1 MTGDGHLPLNGHE
14 QTGDTL
20 FDQLGRLLN
29 DHLWSLSARNSL
41 FSAIVEAHSTFRL
54 LPVWSNWIDRRER
67 GDDTSAQPQGNRW
80 LSENGPKE
88 LEQLFRAIVFY
99 PSAPL
104 LLTDDDRQYREASIG
119 ASKLLGL
126 PREKIIGRSLDD
138 FTAPDFKPVISE
150 RWNAFLEDGKQ
161 EGTIPLVGPDGNPR
175 EVEYLAKGN
184 VLPVRHLLVLR
195 DKGKTPQQKTSVPAW
210 VQDYALF
217 LLDLEGRIA
226 AWYAGA
232 ERIYGYQTGEI
243 FGQNAALFYPGQD
256 AFLKLQEEL
265 KRAIAEGHS
274 GSEGW
279 RVKKDGSRFWANA
292 ITMALRDEKGE
303 LQGFARIVRDFTDRH
318 ERDEKLRRDRARL
331 RPIPVKPTIAGIVSG
346 EFDRIPEANDA
357 FLNLVGYSR
366 EDLRAGR
373 LSWPDLTPPEYA
385 PLDELAHEEGLRF
398 GACTPFEKELIRKDG
413 TRVPVLIATAVLK
426 LCPFRWISFVQ
437 DLRDRDRLESLDE
450 EVELEQDFEEMVG
463 TSAALRRV
471 QRQVQ
476 VVAPTD
482 ATVLILGD
490 TGTGKELIARAI
502 HRLSPRRSCPFITL
516 NCAAIPTG
524 LLESELF
531 GYERGAFTGALSQK
545 IGRFEL
551 AHRGTLFLD
560 EVGDIPLELQPK
572 LLRALQEKSFE
583 RLGGTRTIPIDVRL
597 LAATNRNLTQMM
609 GDKLFRSDLYYRL
622 KVFPITTPPLRDH
635 PEDIPDLARHFIKK
649 YAAQMDRKIE
659 KIPAETMRALVSF
672 PWPGNVR
679 ELENFIER
687 SVILSRGPSLRAPLA
702 ELRAGDGA
710 DTGGSTL
717 EEVERDYILRIFRE
731 TGGVVSATASRL
743 GMPRTTLNAMMKKLK
758 ISRADL

>member
-1 MTGDGHLPLNGHE
+1 M
-14 QTGDTL
+14 
-20 FDQLGRLLN
+20 
-29 DHLWSLSARNSL
+29 
-41 FSAIVEAHSTFRL
+41 
-54 LPVWSNWIDRRER
+54 
-67 GDDTSAQPQGNRW
+67 
-80 LSENGPKE
+80 
-88 LEQLFRAIVFY
+88 FRAIVFY
-99 PSAPL
+99 PSAPIL
-104 LLTDDDRQYREASIG
+104 VTDDNRRHREVSVG
-119 ASKLLGL
+119 VSKLLGL

-138 FTAPDFKPVISE
+138 FTIPEFKPVISE
-150 RWNAFLEDGKQ
+150 RWSAFLEQGQ
-161 EGTIPLVGPDGNPR
+161 QRGTLPLVDAHGNPR
-175 EVEYLAKGN
+175 EVEYVAKEN
-184 VLPVRHLLVLR
+184 VLPARHVLVLS
-195 DKGKTPQQKTSVPAW
+195 DKAPKTILPAW

-217 LLDLEGRIA
+217 LLDPEGRIV

-232 ERIYGYQTGEI
+232 ERIYGYSRGEMI
-243 FGQNAALFYPGQD
+243 GQNASVFYPDED
-256 AFLKLQEEL
+256 AVLKLQAKL
-265 KRAIAEGHS
+265 KRGAAEGHV
-274 GSEGW
+274 GAEGW
-279 RVKKDGSRFWANA
+279 HVKKDGSRFWANA
-292 ITMALRDEKGE
+292 ITMALKDESGK
-303 LQGFARIVRDFTDRH
+303 LQGFARVVRDFTDRH

-331 RPIPVKPTIAGIVSG
+331 RPVPAKPTIAGIVSG

-357 FLNLVGYSR
+357 FLDLVGYTR
-366 EDLRAGR
+366 EDLQEGR
-373 LSWPDLTPPEYA
+373 LNWPDLTPPEFA

-398 GACTPFEKELIRKDG
+398 GACTPFEKELVRKDG

-426 LCPFRWISFVQ
+426 LCPFQWISFIQ
-437 DLRDRDRLESLDE
+437 DLRDRDRLESVE
-450 EVELEQDFEEMVG
+450 EEAEVEDGFEEMVG
-463 TSAALRRV
+463 SSATLKRV
-471 QRQVQ
+471 QRQVE

-502 HRLSPRRSCPFITL
+502 HRLSPRRNAPFITL

-545 IGRFEL
+545 IGRFEM

-572 LLRALQEKSFE
+572 LLRALQEKAFE

-622 KVFPITTPPLRDH
+622 KVFPIITPPLRDH
-635 PEDIPDLARHFIKK
+635 PEDIPLLARHFVKK
-649 YAAQMDRKIE
+649 FAAQMDRKID

-702 ELRAGDGA
+702 ELRAGEDSSS
-710 DTGGSTL
+710 GGSTL
-717 EEVERDYILRIFRE
+717 EEVERDYIVRVFRE
-731 TGGVVSATASRL
+731 TGGVVSTTATRL
-743 GMPRTTLNAMMKKLK
+743 GMPRTTLNAMMKKLG
-758 ISRADL
+758 ISRTDL